1 MTDKKRKKTKQ
12 EIVSVVRNS
21 GIGIRR
27 QRIANRM
34 AVPEDVDLNELLAE
48 LVAEGQLTRRH
59 TLLSNG
65 EVTYIYD
72 LRPTA

>member
-1 MTDKKRKKTKQ
+1 MTDATRKQLKQ

-21 GIGIRR
+21 GIAIRG

-34 AVPEDVDLNELLAE
+34 DVPDGVELGDLLAE

-65 EVTYIYD
+65 DVTYIYD